1 MAVSRWIPMRLLHAT
16 PRVDC
21 REQTRA
27 VDGRSPLLKTGHNIA
42 RENICRRPCVSS
54 YVLGL
59 SSLRMYLASAA
70 CSSLKNKVLPHSLL
84 PSPLRLFLAK
94 QTQTV
99 VQLRKQQA
107 DVETLKKAE
116 RLVEGKHWSSE
127 QDSRIST
134 LNSMLED
141 SRARLQ
147 AQEASARQVAAETVS
162 ILVQILFTDMK
173 HN

>member
-1 MAVSRWIPMRLLHAT
+1 
-16 PRVDC
+16 
-21 REQTRA
+21 
-27 VDGRSPLLKTGHNIA
+27 
-42 RENICRRPCVSS
+42 
-54 YVLGL
+54 
-59 SSLRMYLASAA
+59 
-70 CSSLKNKVLPHSLL
+70 
-84 PSPLRLFLAK
+84 
-94 QTQTV
+94 
-99 VQLRKQQA
+99 
-107 DVETLKKAE
+107 VETLKKAE